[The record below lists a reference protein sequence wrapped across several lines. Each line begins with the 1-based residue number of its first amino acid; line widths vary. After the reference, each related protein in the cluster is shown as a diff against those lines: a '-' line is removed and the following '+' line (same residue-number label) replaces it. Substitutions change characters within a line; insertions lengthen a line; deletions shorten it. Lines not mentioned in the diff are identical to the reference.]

1 MEEGKTRREGPDPT
15 YLPRHEGRPKQKVPT
30 PDKAVNCGTFCRGPG
45 ELDRRSS
52 LPASRET
59 DRLSTSM
66 EEYTVEKRIGDG
78 ACGVCYLVRRA
89 SAAHKPKRVSLV
101 QHTHR
106 EKFEKDAPDANLFAL
121 KRVAVNRLKPPE
133 RK

>member
-1 MEEGKTRREGPDPT
+1 
-15 YLPRHEGRPKQKVPT
+15 
-30 PDKAVNCGTFCRGPG
+30 
-45 ELDRRSS
+45 
-52 LPASRET
+52 
-59 DRLSTSM
+59 M